1 MINNCYNCDV
11 PHDACNRAKRT
22 LAELEAGC
30 GACSLPKIDPRDAKL
45 WALVDRVTLAHVAE
59 GNALSELAAALN
71 ERRKVDNAKAQILSE
86 AK

>member
-22 LAELEAGC
+22 LAELEEGC

-45 WALVDRVTLAHVAE
+45 WALVDRVTVKTAE
-59 GNALSELAAALN
+59 LSELVLALN
-71 ERRKVDNAKAQILSE
+71 AEAQTRRVAT
-86 AK
+86 

>member
-45 WALVDRVTLAHVAE
+45 WALVDRVTVKTAE
-59 GNALSELAAALN
+59 LSELVLALN
-71 ERRKVDNAKAQILSE
+71 ERRKVDNEKVE
-86 AK
+86 API